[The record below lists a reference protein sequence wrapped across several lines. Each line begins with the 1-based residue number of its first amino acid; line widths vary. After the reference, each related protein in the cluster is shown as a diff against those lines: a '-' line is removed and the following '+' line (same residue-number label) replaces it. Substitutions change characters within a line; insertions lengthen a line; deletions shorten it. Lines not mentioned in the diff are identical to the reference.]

1 MGKMFEYKR
10 THLKYKLQMR
20 QTFRWDMKLFWLIL
34 NCSSWFS
41 DPDQT
46 VQSDRDNREPLTNTV
61 LLTTRTVLCTKSMK
75 PFEPQ
80 LNFLDLR
87 TVNSSHGSDQRFKK
101 KKKKLQAHSTLS
113 PWLKLQPL
121 WDSVKHWKY
130 WDPIISIS
138 LALSL
143 VCSLSKTF
151 FLNLLLFLSLSCFP
165 AATPSRCCVNWFNK
179 TKER

>member
-1 MGKMFEYKR
+1 MAIKSYAPTLNIGSCFHIYNQISYMGKMFEYKR

-80 LNFLDLR
+80 LNCLDLR

-101 KKKKLQAHSTLS
+101 KKKNYKLIAPYHHGWSFNHYEILS
-113 PWLKLQPL
+113 NIENIEIP
-121 WDSVKHWKY
+121 S
-130 WDPIISIS
+130 
-138 LALSL
+138 
-143 VCSLSKTF
+143 SLSH
-151 FLNLLLFLSLSCFP
+151 
-165 AATPSRCCVNWFNK
+165 
-179 TKER
+179 